1 MKAIKDQRSHW
12 RFAARWPM
20 TYSNDELFGHGTILN
35 VCHTGCRVAGTMTV
49 EEGMRLKL
57 LITPPNKEEALCIEE
72 ARVLWVK
79 DHEFGIGFRRMATI
93 DQRELAAFLNSAE
106 RRQSFQPVLQSSYDD
121 DRVARPLAMRMK
133 D

>member
-1 MKAIKDQRSHW
+1 MKAIKDQMSHC

-35 VCHTGCRVAGTMTV
+35 VCQLGCRVAGTMTV

-57 LITPPNKEEALCIEE
+57 LISPPNKEDALCVEE
-72 ARVLWVK
+72 AQVLWVK
-79 DHEFGIGFRRMATI
+79 DHEFGLAFQRLAAMDR
-93 DQRELAAFLNSAE
+93 RELALFSQHAE
-106 RRQSFQPVLQSSYDD
+106 RRQSFQPVLQSSCDD
-121 DRVARPLAMRMK
+121 DRVAKPLAVRMK